1 MPQSSKQDNLISID
15 MTTQVVDGS
24 GRVTLKQPQRELLG
38 DKVILTYGD
47 STSMRMFT
55 PEAFAENTAEI
66 LALLDSN
73 RLDPDSDQIQRQMID
88 CKVTCKIDSQG
99 RLRIPAGFLT
109 RSGLADTKQP
119 EVQILY
125 RSQMGYW
132 EIWPTKDVNKPPEP
146 DDPFYQARRLLSD
159 RARTHQAASSDDAA
173 EDSS

>member
-1 MPQSSKQDNLISID
+1 MPQSSQQDNFISID

-24 GRVTLKQPQRELLG
+24 GRITLKQPQRELLG

-66 LALLDSN
+66 LALLDDN
-73 RLDPDSDQIQRQMID
+73 RLDPDSDQIRRQMID
-88 CKVTCKIDSQG
+88 SRVSCNIDSQG

-109 RSGLADTKQP
+109 RSGLADAKQP

-132 EIWPTKDVNKPPEP
+132 EIWPTKDANKPLDPG
-146 DDPFYQARRLLSD
+146 DPFYRARRLLSN
-159 RARTHQAASSDDAA
+159 RARTQQAALSHDAA
-173 EDSS
+173 EDTS